1 MFKHTE
7 WATAEIP
14 GSVCG
19 ASKPIH
25 LIGGTA
31 VVMGSHLHGYPYVHA
46 ALGVVRYG
54 DIDGD
59 RPDDAAVN
67 VWCDNGSGTADGQ
80 LADAWVIFAEG
91 GSNLVVLGVLTPK
104 QRYNPDVHVPY
115 FDGDPGGISM
125 APGRTVVKELWY
137 GPVDA
142 TCCPSGRATS
152 VWTYRNGRLRWSITT
167 MTHPYTP

>member
-1 MFKHTE
+1 M
-7 WATAEIP
+7 
-14 GSVCG
+14 
-19 ASKPIH
+19 
-25 LIGGTA
+25 
-31 VVMGSHLHGYPYVHA
+31 MGSHLHGYPYVHA

-115 FDGDPGGISM
+115 FDGDPEGAS
-125 APGRTVVKELWY
+125 RWHRDE
-137 GPVDA
+137 
-142 TCCPSGRATS
+142 PS
-152 VWTYRNGRLRWSITT
+152 
-167 MTHPYTP
+167 